1 MLSELNWQ
9 LLAERRRHARLVMF
23 YKIHY
28 RLVSICIPLTWKF
41 HLQPTCTENIFPI
54 TSHHLV
60 VIIIYS
66 HSFHELFGTGIRYHR
81 KSFIWAL
88 SKLSDVPFLPS
99 KDCWSAPC
107 TCCVGSHCFSMF
119 NLHLLFDYTVG
130 CQHLVEW
137 WSGHSLHCIYITT
150 NHVLESSVD
159 WSLYINIKKKKKKKN
174 GLAR

>member
-1 MLSELNWQ
+1 MKQLPLRPPYSPTEKNLIGIARNSRLGEGSGPLNPPGQLRPCNRYSRTSSVSSMLSQLNWQ
-9 LLAERRRHARLVMF
+9 PLVERRRHARLVMF

-107 TCCVGSHCFSMF
+107 TCCVESHCF
-119 NLHLLFDYTVG
+119 
-130 CQHLVEW
+130 
-137 WSGHSLHCIYITT
+137 
-150 NHVLESSVD
+150 
-159 WSLYINIKKKKKKKN
+159 
-174 GLAR
+174 